1 MCQAGHSLPQ
11 GCGEERGSV
20 VLLSLEKR
28 EKLTNLP
35 PKYHR
40 PERALAAWEAIS
52 APAEQVSAGDA
63 VGRILACPTVGCP
76 PAVPILTCGERI
88 DEDAIALARYY
99 GIESFKVV
107 KQ

>member
-1 MCQAGHSLPQ
+1 MFTPELTKEDLFVTENA
-11 GCGEERGSV
+11 
-20 VLLSLEKR
+20 LLSLEKR

-35 PKYHR
+35 PTYHR
-40 PERALAAWEAIS
+40 PARALAAWEAIS

-63 VGRILACPTVGCP
+63 IGRILACPTVGCP